1 MSRMNLP
8 HRRGAENAETSQR
21 GREMTAP
28 SGALSAL
35 PPRSLRLRGE
45 LSITFLFLFGIFL
58 SGCKSSSSAPH
69 TRNLPQADKVE
80 LFKLKKQGDVWTGE
94 IAGQKSVVRDEAERV
109 AQLWRKQSFDSDS
122 SICHNPGYA
131 VKFYNRD
138 KLLVYATLCW
148 DCDNIEFLTPKLE
161 KYVGFDG
168 RGTKGQELLQYL
180 KNTFADGG

>member
-1 MSRMNLP
+1 MNLP
-8 HRRGAENAETSQR
+8 HRGDAENAGTSQR
-21 GREMTAP
+21 GREMTAL

-35 PPRSLRLRGE
+35 PPRSPRLRGAS
-45 LSITFLFLFGIFL
+45 SITFLLLFGISL
-58 SGCKSSSSAPH
+58 SGCKSSPAAQL
-69 TRNLPQADKVE
+69 TRNLPQVDKVE

-94 IAGQKSVVRDEAERV
+94 ITGQKSVVRNEAERV
-109 AQLWRKQSFDSDS
+109 AQLWREQSFVSEYP
-122 SICHNPGYA
+122 ICHNPGYA

-168 RGTKGQELLQYL
+168 RGTKGQELLKYL
-180 KNTFADGG
+180 NNTFADGG

>member
-1 MSRMNLP
+1 MNLP
-8 HRRGAENAETSQR
+8 HCGGAENAGTSHR

-28 SGALSAL
+28 SDALSAL
-35 PPRSLRLRGE
+35 PPRSPRLRGA
-45 LSITFLFLFGIFL
+45 LSITFLLLFGIFL

-69 TRNLPQADKVE
+69 TRNLPQVDKVE

-109 AQLWRKQSFDSDS
+109 AQLWRKQSFVSDPP
-122 SICHNPGYA
+122 ICHNPGYA

-161 KYVGFDG
+161 KHVGFDG

-180 KNTFADGG
+180 KNTFSDGG